1 MIGRIATAR
10 GRRAA
15 REFAEFAVRFLPVS
29 PAIPAERADPDP
41 SSLIAFGELFS
52 ATGHRLAH
60 PAMTIY

>member
-29 PAIPAERADPDP
+29 PAAQLNA
-41 SSLIAFGELFS
+41 L
-52 ATGHRLAH
+52 T
-60 PAMTIY
+60 